1 MAPVEQDVMRH
12 FSHLHGLLQL
22 QEAQMSARLEEARN
36 LKLDGLR
43 TISGQLQANLERVR
57 ESLEE
62 ARLASDQANLATLDV
77 REVTARLLALQDIPC
92 HLVSESTGLEDTV
105 SFHVDEE
112 FLTSLEHHCELK
124 VQTGITHSLLSTS
137 DLPPDTVVEPIHDL
151 AIEASCPTFS
161 TTSQASSLVSE
172 EVERPGSPVLSS
184 DAQILAR
191 SIDPV
196 SKSEALKTNR
206 LIKGTTEVVVVTHV
220 KSPGDFYVQRTS
232 DRGHL
237 SVSENQFNKLGSTG
251 KPPSHIMKNGVY
263 LVQYHADMK
272 WYRGRVQSIIKK
284 SDKDESA
291 LILYIDFGNTEVVPK
306 SRLRCIPLPIVST
319 PGMALRC
326 SLFGLNPSNDDWTPE
341 SKTMFAQMVDG
352 SEVLMVIM
360 SYNNGGV
367 YEVDLCNLPGSRG
380 DVPVSLR
387 DALLFLD
394 LAHMSRDIPTTARST
409 YTNKDFFEK
418 DGMKHGDIF
427 DVYVTHIETPAS
439 FYVQQAGDGLLYLN
453 RMMHELDEE
462 LKRNGNLGLIYSPK
476 LNMPCA
482 AMYSDNTWYRAKV
495 TGLPGKRMVQVL
507 YVDYGNTEAVSWN
520 KLRKL
525 HDKYFKL
532 PSQAIHCSLKDVM
545 PLANTNNQWTS
556 AARAFLIRETN
567 SKLMRLF
574 VDAVVGTTLKVTLYD
589 SQPTIDICLNALLV
603 RQGLA
608 KSCGVSSSLVEFHK
622 GTVDY
627 KLEKPLAV
635 PRVQPRSSVKKS
647 KVKPRSVAKPAPST
661 EETETETENEGK
673 SKGPLRLEVKILS
686 CTSPSQLYVSLDCQE
701 ELISSMMQELQE
713 FYCRSSPPEGKVWE
727 VGNSCVAYVPK
738 NKMWYRAIVQEVLPD
753 DRAKVFLK
761 DIAVVE
767 VVDVPYLRELED
779 NFRQVRDGAVK
790 CHLAGIKAAGDKAKW
805 PGLANEFLTEMIG
818 KYDSFS
824 IAKSGE
830 IEDSSLPVELWVKEV
845 IPGGP
850 LNPTVELDITLNN
863 RLVEQGLAIP
873 VRPTAQLL
881 KDLTNQNISEKCTVS
896 HWLLEASQSPKKT
909 KLSSHR
915 KSPKKRTTAS
925 SEVLIEAEKEVPLD
939 NTIDTKLPASSKKL
953 STDEENA
960 GLVSSGRVGDNAG
973 SPTQDQMV
981 KSPVKIVDVTMAGN
995 IGGSDKP
1002 SQESEVPTGSTILSA
1017 PDKQNKENLVLLP
1030 ENVSD
1035 NAPESSPSKV
1045 SGVERS
1051 LPKDS
1056 ILEPNLSE
1064 ANITE
1069 SSSPGGGYSKS
1080 SKLLKTLG
1088 AGERSTS
1095 PIKQGSD
1102 PIDPHRV
1109 EERILNKPTLTVG
1122 GKHSYKRHLSE
1133 SMIAHGSASD
1143 SGEDEKGDDG
1153 DDEEGESDYKSGE
1166 AEEVTDDSEVIDE
1179 VGDGID
1185 AEKENESSLF
1195 EDLHSGIDW
1204 LPADELKEE
1213 NFYAVPSYVDNDCS
1227 IYLHPHENEETLR
1240 IIQNMLELRFKNS
1253 KPKPHDFY
1261 WSAGLPC
1268 IAQYHSDNKW
1278 YRAKV
1283 LEVND
1288 DDRSI
1293 KVRFVDYGNEE
1304 ICRATELR
1312 KDLCMSQIPIQ
1323 CTKCFVQCIVP
1334 LTEDGNWPVDTLD
1347 TVHMNCVEKLCYVTV
1362 KKSLQGGYILTSL
1375 IGPNKINIFQLMV
1388 ESALCEYR
1396 PVEAAPN
1403 ALAIGEAYQE
1413 EDEDEDDDDD
1423 VILEEM
1429 KDLQPQKME
1438 DWFELCTAEET
1449 KEHESKKKM
1458 AKSPVSK
1465 KRLEYEIF
1473 EPPELD
1479 SFSGDVTAI
1488 MAPNE
1493 VVIHLHKT
1501 ETPELREMLKVF
1513 ESLTM
1518 ELQQEA
1524 SDQPLLKD
1532 PYIGQPCCACYA
1544 EDNLWYRAVVL
1555 LVDGD
1560 QVKVSYIDYGNTEV
1574 LPIGSL
1580 HELKPSWVVLPIQG
1594 LQCKLWGVA
1603 IPEDYDKDILYPRLI
1618 QCLFQ
1623 PPLTINV
1630 KSRDPLSVEVMK
1642 DNKVAYQELL
1652 DEGLL
1657 MSSSQKTD

>member
-1 MAPVEQDVMRH
+1 
-12 FSHLHGLLQL
+12 
-22 QEAQMSARLEEARN
+22 
-36 LKLDGLR
+36 
-43 TISGQLQANLERVR
+43 
-57 ESLEE
+57 
-62 ARLASDQANLATLDV
+62 
-77 REVTARLLALQDIPC
+77 
-92 HLVSESTGLEDTV
+92 
-105 SFHVDEE
+105 
-112 FLTSLEHHCELK
+112 
-124 VQTGITHSLLSTS
+124 
-137 DLPPDTVVEPIHDL
+137 
-151 AIEASCPTFS
+151 
-161 TTSQASSLVSE
+161 
-172 EVERPGSPVLSS
+172 
-184 DAQILAR
+184 
-191 SIDPV
+191 
-196 SKSEALKTNR
+196 
-206 LIKGTTEVVVVTHV
+206 
-220 KSPGDFYVQRTS
+220 
-232 DRGHL
+232 
-237 SVSENQFNKLGSTG
+237 
-251 KPPSHIMKNGVY
+251 
-263 LVQYHADMK
+263 
-272 WYRGRVQSIIKK
+272 
-284 SDKDESA
+284 
-291 LILYIDFGNTEVVPK
+291 
-306 SRLRCIPLPIVST
+306 
-319 PGMALRC
+319 
-326 SLFGLNPSNDDWTPE
+326 
-341 SKTMFAQMVDG
+341 
-352 SEVLMVIM
+352 
-360 SYNNGGV
+360 
-367 YEVDLCNLPGSRG
+367 
-380 DVPVSLR
+380 
-387 DALLFLD
+387 
-394 LAHMSRDIPTTARST
+394 
-409 YTNKDFFEK
+409 
-418 DGMKHGDIF
+418 
-427 DVYVTHIETPAS
+427 
-439 FYVQQAGDGLLYLN
+439 
-453 RMMHELDEE
+453 
-462 LKRNGNLGLIYSPK
+462 
-476 LNMPCA
+476 
-482 AMYSDNTWYRAKV
+482 
-495 TGLPGKRMVQVL
+495 
-507 YVDYGNTEAVSWN
+507 
-520 KLRKL
+520 
-525 HDKYFKL
+525 
-532 PSQAIHCSLKDVM
+532 AIHCSLKDVM

-574 VDAVVGTTLKVTLYD
+574 VDAVVGTSLKVTLYD

-608 KSCGVSSSLVEFHK
+608 KSCGVRSCFALHCLCMNVSSSLVEFHK

-627 KLEKPLAV
+627 KPEKPLAV

-673 SKGPLRLEVKILS
+673 SKGPLKLEVKILS
-686 CTSPSQLYVSLDCQE
+686 STSPSLLYVSLDCQE

-727 VGNSCVAYVPK
+727 EGNSCVAYVSK
-738 NKMWYRAIVQEVLPD
+738 NKMWYRAIVQEMLSD

-761 DIAVVE
+761 DIAVEE
-767 VVDVPYLRELED
+767 VVDVSYLRELED

-805 PGLANEFLTEMIG
+805 PGLASEFLTDMIA

-915 KSPKKRTTAS
+915 KSPKKRTTTS
-925 SEVLIEAEKEVPLD
+925 SEVLSEAEKEVPLS
-939 NTIDTKLPASSKKL
+939 NTFDMKLPTSSKKL

-960 GLVSSGRVGDNAG
+960 GPVSSGRAGDNVG
-973 SPTQDQMV
+973 SPAQDQTV
-981 KSPVKIVDVTMAGN
+981 KSPVKSVDVTKAGN

-1002 SQESEVPTGSTILSA
+1002 SQESEVPTGSTISSA
-1017 PDKQNKENLVLLP
+1017 PDKQNIENLVP
-1030 ENVSD
+1030 ISENVSD
-1035 NAPESSPSKV
+1035 NVSEPFPSKAIVTELSPSKV
-1045 SGVERS
+1045 SAVELS
-1051 LPKDS
+1051 LPKEDS
-1056 ILEPNLSE
+1056 LLEPSLYE
-1064 ANITE
+1064 AGNTE
-1069 SSSPGGGYSKS
+1069 SSSPNVGSSES
-1080 SKLLKTLG
+1080 SKLLKALG
-1088 AGERSTS
+1088 AGETSTS

-1102 PIDPHRV
+1102 PIDPR
-1109 EERILNKPTLTVG
+1109 KSTLTAG
-1122 GKHSYKRHLSE
+1122 SKHSYKRHLSE

-1166 AEEVTDDSEVIDE
+1166 AEEVTDDSEVVD
-1179 VGDGID
+1179 DGID

-1204 LPADELKEE
+1204 LPAEELKEE

-1227 IYLHPHENEETLR
+1227 IYLHPHETEETLR

-1268 IAQYHSDNKW
+1268 IAQYHSDKKW

-1312 KDLCMSQIPIQ
+1312 KDLCMSHIPIQ
-1323 CTKCFVQCIVP
+1323 STKCFVHCIVP

-1347 TVHMNCVEKLCYVTV
+1347 TVHMNCVEKSCYVTV
-1362 KKSLQGGYILTSL
+1362 KKSLEGGYILTSL
-1375 IGPNKINIFQLMV
+1375 IGPNQINIFQLMV

-1396 PVEAAPN
+1396 PVEPASDAM
-1403 ALAIGEAYQE
+1403 AIGEPYQE
-1413 EDEDEDDDDD
+1413 DDEDEDDDDD

-1429 KDLQPQKME
+1429 KDLSPQKLE
-1438 DWFELCTAEET
+1438 NWFELCTAEEA
-1449 KEHESKKKM
+1449 KQHESEKKTGE
-1458 AKSPVSK
+1458 PTVSK
-1465 KRLEYEIF
+1465 ERLEYGIF
-1473 EPPELD
+1473 EPHELD
-1479 SFSGDVTAI
+1479 SFSGEVTAI
-1488 MAPNE
+1488 MSPNE

-1501 ETPELREMLKVF
+1501 ETPELREMLNVF
-1513 ESLTM
+1513 ESLTA
-1518 ELQQEA
+1518 ELQQKA
-1524 SDQPLLKD
+1524 ADQPLLKN

-1555 LVDGD
+1555 LVDGE
-1560 QVKVSYIDYGNTEV
+1560 QVKVSYVDYGNTEV

-1580 HELKPSWVVLPIQG
+1580 HELKPSWVELPIQG

-1603 IPEDYDKDILYPRLI
+1603 TPENYDKDVLFPRLI

-1623 PPLTINV
+1623 PPLTINI

-1642 DNKVAYQELL
+1642 DNKVAYQELI

-1657 MSSSQKTD
+1657 ISSSQKTDD